1 MDMKGSKTG
10 PLLSTKNDWTC
21 CVPYTGLQQYTNP
34 PLQYKYHSPS
44 TQFDIINCH
53 IELQEKKK
61 KSSYSEALELFCDLA
76 EKQQDKRLQNL

>member
-34 PLQYKYHSPS
+34 PLQYKYRSPS

-53 IELQEKKK
+53 IEL
-61 KSSYSEALELFCDLA
+61 
-76 EKQQDKRLQNL
+76 